1 VEENAK
7 MVWDGRDKR
16 LIVDDYETNRIDH
29 TEMKNGLEVHEARIN
44 SLGIRQAEVMT
55 FLKSIVESQ
64 ERNAVGLQ
72 KVQDILNNGLKKD
85 IMQAVK
91 DAVTEACESID
102 ARLKPLEDFGWF
114 RRGITNFKDNLF
126 WVFVTAVSII
136 GLAVGGIDWII
147 KKIKGM

>member
-1 VEENAK
+1 
-7 MVWDGRDKR
+7 MGWDGRDR
-16 LIVDDYETNRIDH
+16 RAIVDNYETHRIDH
-29 TEMKNGLEVHEARIN
+29 AEIKNDIEAHEAKIN
-44 SLGIRQAEVMT
+44 ALGIRQAEVMT
-55 FLKSIVESQ
+55 FLKSIIESQ

-114 RRGITNFKDNLF
+114 RRGITTFKDNLF

-136 GLAVGGIDWII
+136 GLAVGGVDWII

>member
-1 VEENAK
+1 
-7 MVWDGRDKR
+7 MGWDGRDR
-16 LIVDDYETNRIDH
+16 RVTMDDYETNRIDH
-29 TEMKNGLEVHEARIN
+29 AEIKNDIKAHEARIN
-44 SLGIRQAEVMT
+44 ALSVQQAEVMN
-55 FLKSIVESQ
+55 FLKSIVKSQ

-114 RRGITNFKDNLF
+114 RTGMTSIKDYLF
-126 WVFVTAVSII
+126 WIILFAAFII
-136 GLAVGGIDWII
+136 GLAAAGWEWLLLKIRGG
-147 KKIKGM
+147 